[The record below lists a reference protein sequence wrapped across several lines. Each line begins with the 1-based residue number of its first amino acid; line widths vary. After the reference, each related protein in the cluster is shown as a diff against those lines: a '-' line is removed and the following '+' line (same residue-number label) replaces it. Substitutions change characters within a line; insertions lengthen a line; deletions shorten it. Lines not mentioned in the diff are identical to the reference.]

1 VRETCRVGAGGV
13 ELADGPRQHRKRR
26 PHLCPRGGLWWQ
38 RVEPAGQTSVASTA
52 TSPTTTAE
60 TQALVGRWER
70 VNECPHL
77 VKALDDADLN
87 AIAPS
92 VVGDYFPGI
101 SAKKSAKKA
110 DPCAGAEPFVHSH
123 FFTDSGAFGSLTE
136 DLQQVDDGT
145 YAIIDDTTFR
155 IGTDPGVEFHY
166 EIDGDTLSLSPVI
179 TKAMVAKALA
189 HPLEFSDAGWSV
201 AVAYPGQTWK
211 RVDCSGW
218 C

>member
-1 VRETCRVGAGGV
+1 VVRASIVCALLISVLAAG
-13 ELADGPRQHRKRR
+13 
-26 PHLCPRGGLWWQ
+26 CGGSESEQ
-38 RVEPAGQTSVASTA
+38 AEPSGQTSVASTA
-52 TSPTTTAE
+52 ATTPATTAE

-70 VNECPHL
+70 VNECPQL
-77 VKALDDADLN
+77 VKALDEAGLG

-101 SAKKSAKKA
+101 SAKKLAKKA
-110 DPCAGAEPFVHSH
+110 DLCAGAKPFVHSH

-136 DLQQVDDGT
+136 DLQQVDDGP
-145 YAIIDDTTFR
+145 YAIINDSTFR

-189 HPLEFSDAGWSV
+189 NPFEFTDAGWSV
-201 AVAYPGQTWK
+201 SVAYPGETWK

-218 C
+218 CPFPR

>member
-1 VRETCRVGAGGV
+1 MIRVSIASALLVSVLAAGCSGS
-13 ELADGPRQHRKRR
+13 ESEQA
-26 PHLCPRGGLWWQ
+26 
-38 RVEPAGQTSVASTA
+38 EPSGQTSVASTA
-52 TSPTTTAE
+52 AAMPATTAE

-70 VNECPHL
+70 VNECPQL
-77 VKALDDADLN
+77 VKALDEAGLG

-92 VVGDYFPGI
+92 VAGDYFPGI
-101 SAKKSAKKA
+101 SAKKLAKKA
-110 DPCAGAEPFVHSH
+110 DVCAGAKPFVHSH

-145 YAIIDDTTFR
+145 YAIIDDSTFR

-166 EIDGDTLSLSPVI
+166 EINSDTLSLSPVI

-189 HPLEFSDAGWSV
+189 NPLEFSDAGWSV
-201 AVAYPGQTWK
+201 AVAYPGETWK